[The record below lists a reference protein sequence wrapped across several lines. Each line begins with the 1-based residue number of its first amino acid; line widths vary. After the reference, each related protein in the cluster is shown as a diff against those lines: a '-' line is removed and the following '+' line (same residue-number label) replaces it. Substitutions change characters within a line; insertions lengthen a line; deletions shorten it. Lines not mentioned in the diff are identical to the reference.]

1 MIEALLNA
9 HRLILVIWADPE
21 SGGQQVPWQIV
32 LSRESPVTPLA

>member
-9 HRLILVIWADPE
+9 HCLTLLTWADPE
-21 SGGQQVPWQIV
+21 SGGQLIPWQIV